1 MRERSVCPRPDQ
13 LQLMRIE
20 DAAADFARLVHVGRV
35 EQAAAREVDA
45 GKAAGH
51 GGRPSRLSRS
61 PWRGTVPVAAGPVS
75 RRACALAKPLPD
87 CAKPSAGTD
96 PIRPDGAAATCAP
109 TRTGDTHEH
118 RPRPRQLAHRRTW
131 GPWPTAARVPATR
144 CTRPPSPATAPA
156 WTSASNHA
164 QCSQSI
170 IDYIVQRDLKDFVL
184 LGHSYGGTIIS
195 KVVEAVPERVRRL
208 VYWNAFVLN
217 DGESLDDNV
226 PPHYR
231 GAVRAD
237 RRRQRRQQRDDA
249 LPDLARGLHQRRRP
263 GHRQRTYALLSP
275 EPYQPF
281 IDKLDLKKF
290 ATLQTPRSYIN
301 CTEDIA
307 LPPGPEWGWH
317 PRMSSRLGLFR
328 LVQIPG
334 SHEVMFT
341 APQRLAGAIVDAGR
355 D

>member
-1 MRERSVCPRPDQ
+1 MNVV
-13 LQLMRIE
+13 
-20 DAAADFARLVHVGRV
+20 LVHGSWHTGELWGPVAEALR
-35 EQAAAREVDA
+35 RA
-45 GKAAGH
+45 GHTVHTPTVAGH
-51 GGRPSRLSRS
+51 G
-61 PWRGTVPVAAGPVS
+61 AGVD
-75 RRACALAKPLPD
+75 K
-87 CAKPSAGTD
+87 
-96 PIRPDGAAATCAP
+96 
-109 TRTGDTHEH
+109 
-118 RPRPRQLAHRRTW
+118 
-131 GPWPTAARVPATR
+131 RV
-144 CTRPPSPATAPA
+144 
-156 WTSASNHA
+156 NHA

-170 IDYIVQRDLKDFVL
+170 TDYIVDRDLKDFVL

-217 DGESLDDNV
+217 DGESLNDNV

-231 GAVRAD
+231 
-237 RRRQRRQQRDDA
+237 A
-249 LPDLARGLHQRRRP
+249 LFEQMAAASTDNSVTMPFPIWREAFINDGDLATAE
-263 GHRQRTYALLSP
+263 RTYALLSP

-301 CTEDIA
+301 CTEDTA

-341 APQRLAGAIVDAGR
+341 APERLAGAIIEAGR